1 MRRRNNCGISG
12 PLAPRS
18 ESGMYRVFT
27 VPPGEKPS
35 VFMKVLVSFFLSS
48 LRFFVKHQ
56 PLHIL
61 MDCPMPEEICQDP
74 VKSCMP
80 CHGQKSQKM
89 EQIYPNEGMV
99 IAVINPLS

>member
-1 MRRRNNCGISG
+1 MRRRNTCGISG
-12 PLAPRS
+12 PSAPRS

-35 VFMKVLVSFFLSS
+35 VFMKVFVSFFLSS

-74 VKSCMP
+74 VKSDVCLAMV
-80 CHGQKSQKM
+80 KKVKKWSRFA
-89 EQIYPNEGMV
+89 QIEGW
-99 IAVINPLS
+99 S